1 MKRENAQKMSLPRP
15 ALLAGAG
22 VLIVVLVVLLLWL
35 GGGKAANKTAGTM
48 DIKTTYVTLKY
59 PKDYKKYL
67 QHREILEGSDAIEV
81 FSMVSDGVEAELF
94 RLSFTAAEPES
105 VEGYLL
111 TDNGMLYI
119 SLEPNADGVD
129 LSSLMQDGEETDK
142 SRKVESIYYAMMGG
156 MGQVLESVQ
165 EDSRYSI
172 VKEVAKNDKRT
183 DTVLNWKV
191 SLPKAITW
199 QTSEDDGIQE
209 AVFRAAVGEKEIT
222 LYTVALEDIATEN
235 AVGQYTRQG
244 QTKYVTVTISD
255 LDAQDPL
262 TEDELAAVHLL
273 MDSVNDVLQVISSDA
288 NFSSTIS
295 DVE

>member
-1 MKRENAQKMSLPRP
+1 MKHENAQKMSLPRP

-48 DIKTTYVTLKY
+48 DIKTTYVTVKY
-59 PKDYKKYL
+59 PKTYKKYL

-94 RLSFTAAEPES
+94 RLSFTAAEPEN

-209 AVFRAAVGEKEIT
+209 AVFRAAVGEKEII
-222 LYTVALEDIATEN
+222 LYTIALEDIATEN

-255 LDAQDPL
+255 LDAQGPL

-273 MDSVNDVLQVISSDA
+273 MDSVNDVLQVIGSDA